1 LPRDTPEGCY
11 IPVYAQTADGLVSN
25 VVTLPLPRGRT
36 LCKAPE
42 AWPRPAA
49 RIGTLVLS
57 RFSIW
62 FDAEPGEHE
71 AAEAIFADP
80 AGAPLIMPLHLLPPP
95 GMCTG
100 MSGVYEPGSA
110 SAVLTGFALDGPGIR
125 GVDAGSEIEIAGP
138 EDRLNLVAGAQGFY
152 RA

>member
-1 LPRDTPEGCY
+1 GLGWGPAAGNTAVLRATGLGSGSFQLFVGDHAATIVVRHGQTGVDEIAFRLPRDTPEGCY

-62 FDAEPGEHE
+62 FDAEPG
-71 AAEAIFADP
+71 
-80 AGAPLIMPLHLLPPP
+80 
-95 GMCTG
+95 
-100 MSGVYEPGSA
+100 
-110 SAVLTGFALDGPGIR
+110 
-125 GVDAGSEIEIAGP
+125 
-138 EDRLNLVAGAQGFY
+138 
-152 RA
+152 